1 MTNATVTADAADF
14 MHEFDG
20 SEIRHPHLDRCG
32 LFSRHTGLHDQGPI
46 QFEGYLHTGE
56 YVYFKARETKVEM
69 YVLRSQD
76 DMFEPERHLGHIRKT
91 VPYDAGGMHA
101 VLAAQWVV
109 NLTRQY
115 IQQRDAANPP
125 KVQHSQK
132 RLKTTERP
140 IRLAFPKILS
150 EGPEGTVI
158 LNFAH
163 HAQCRCRVCVKEN
176 VTRRPGR
183 RNGSR

>member
-1 MTNATVTADAADF
+1 MTNATQTADAADF
-14 MHEFDG
+14 MQQLDG
-20 SEIRHPHLDRCG
+20 SEIRHPNLDRCG
-32 LFSRHTGLHDQGPI
+32 LFSRHTGLYDGCPI

-69 YVLRSQD
+69 YVLRSHD
-76 DMFEPERHLGHIRKT
+76 DLLDADKHLAHYRKT
-91 VPYDAGGMHA
+91 VEYDAGLLPA
-101 VLAAQWVV
+101 VVAAQHVV

-115 IQQRDAANPP
+115 IQQRDAAKPRQSSP
-125 KVQHSQK
+125 K
-132 RLKTTERP
+132 RPKTTERP

-150 EGPEGTVI
+150 KGTVEGTVV

-163 HAQCRCRVCVKEN
+163 HAQCRCRVCVKAN